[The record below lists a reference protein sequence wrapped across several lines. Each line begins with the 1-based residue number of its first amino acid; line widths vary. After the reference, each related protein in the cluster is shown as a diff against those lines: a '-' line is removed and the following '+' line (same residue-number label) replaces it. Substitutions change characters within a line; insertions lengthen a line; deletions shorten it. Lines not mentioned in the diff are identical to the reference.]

1 MDEPMVTLP
10 LSAARALFG
19 VYDTWMNKV
28 DCYDPDGMPGIGSL
42 LGTKGAFAMEE
53 ATDAVEPH
61 EAAIREALA

>member
-1 MDEPMVTLP
+1 MDEPTVTLP
-10 LSAARALFG
+10 LSVVRALFG

-28 DCYDPDGMPGIGSL
+28 DCYDPGAMPGIGSL
-42 LGTKGAFAMEE
+42 LGTEGASAMEA